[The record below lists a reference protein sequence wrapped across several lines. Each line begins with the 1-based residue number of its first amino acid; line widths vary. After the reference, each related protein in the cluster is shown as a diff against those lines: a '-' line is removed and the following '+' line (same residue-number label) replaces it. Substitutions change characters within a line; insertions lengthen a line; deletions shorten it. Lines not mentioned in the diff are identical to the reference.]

1 VGGGGH
7 AEYVVVHER
16 TAVRVPDGLSWEE
29 AAAVP
34 EAFMTAHDALRQAD
48 ARPGETMLVHAVA
61 SGVGLAAVQL
71 ARAFGLR
78 TLGTARTAAKL
89 EPARAH
95 GMDAGLAIEPAVA
108 TDAAAL
114 GARLDAFVREATG
127 GRGVDVGL
135 DLVGGAYVD
144 ATVRAMAPMGRVILI
159 GLVAG
164 TAGAVDFG
172 RVLRARLTVRG
183 TVMRARALEER
194 IVVARRFAAEVVPLL
209 AAGTVR
215 PTVERVF
222 PLAQIAEAH
231 RLLES
236 NATVGKVVLSIT

>member
-1 VGGGGH
+1 MRAAVITRPGPPEVLAVEERPAPEAGAEQLLVRVRASALNRADLLQRRGSYPAPPGALADVPGLEYAGEVVALGAGAREHREGDRVFGLVGGGGH

-34 EAFMTAHDALRQAD
+34 EVFMTAHDALRQAD

-127 GRGVDVGL
+127 GRGVDVAL
-135 DLVGGAYVD
+135 DWWAGRTWTRRCARWRRWGA
-144 ATVRAMAPMGRVILI
+144 
-159 GLVAG
+159 
-164 TAGAVDFG
+164 
-172 RVLRARLTVRG
+172 
-183 TVMRARALEER
+183 
-194 IVVARRFAAEVVPLL
+194 
-209 AAGTVR
+209 
-215 PTVERVF
+215 
-222 PLAQIAEAH
+222 
-231 RLLES
+231 
-236 NATVGKVVLSIT
+236 

>member
-1 VGGGGH
+1 
-7 AEYVVVHER
+7 
-16 TAVRVPDGLSWEE
+16 
-29 AAAVP
+29 
-34 EAFMTAHDALRQAD
+34 
-48 ARPGETMLVHAVA
+48 
-61 SGVGLAAVQL
+61 
-71 ARAFGLR
+71 
-78 TLGTARTAAKL
+78 
-89 EPARAH
+89 
-95 GMDAGLAIEPAVA
+95 
-108 TDAAAL
+108 
-114 GARLDAFVREATG
+114 
-127 GRGVDVGL
+127 
-135 DLVGGAYVD
+135 
-144 ATVRAMAPMGRVILI
+144 MAPMGRVILI

-236 NATVGKVVLSIT
+236 NATVGKVVLSIA